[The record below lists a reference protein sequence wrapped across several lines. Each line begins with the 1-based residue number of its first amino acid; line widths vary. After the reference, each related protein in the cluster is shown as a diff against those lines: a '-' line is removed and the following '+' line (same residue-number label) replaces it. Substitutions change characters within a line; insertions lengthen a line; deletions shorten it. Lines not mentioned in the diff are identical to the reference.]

1 MTTETFTFKAEINQL
16 LSLII
21 NTFYSNKEVFLRE
34 LISNACDAIDKSR
47 FAYLKGNKPL
57 PEYAIKISFDKD
69 GGNIIIEDNGIGMS
83 REGLIENL
91 GTIAHSGTRK
101 FMESLESGTTDIS
114 LIGQFGVGFYS
125 AYLVADKVTV
135 ISKHED
141 DATYVW
147 ESNANGTYIVRDA
160 AADHLGSLT
169 SDLGSL
175 TSDLGSHGTRLI
187 LHLKEDH
194 KEYMQATRI
203 TDIVNK
209 HSQYID
215 YPIMLLVEKEKAA
228 DEADAEADA
237 EAEEEGKVEADEE
250 EGKVEPPAT
259 ELVWERVNKH
269 APIWQRKPED
279 VKQEEYDEFYKAF
292 ANDWETPLF
301 TKHMNVEG
309 TVEFKA
315 LLFIPKHPPFDMFA
329 SGVQK
334 KMNNIKLYVKKVLIM
349 DETDDI
355 MPEYLGF
362 IKGVVDSNDLPLNVS
377 REMLQE
383 NSIMKVIK
391 KNLVKK
397 SIEAIGEIME
407 DEEKAKTFSNA
418 FMKNIKYGYIEDA
431 NNRNKLCELLRF
443 HSSFYK
449 TEDDTTSLAAYIGR
463 MKEDQ
468 KDIYFV
474 TGDNLTNIKN
484 MACIEKVL
492 AKGYEVLYMCDPLDE
507 YLIQQLLEYKE
518 HKMVNCTKV
527 GLDLD
532 KDEEIVK
539 DWEKTCELIKDILGT
554 NKVKEVKVTSRLV
567 HRPCVLVSDAYGW
580 TANMER
586 IMKAQALR
594 NKDPYMGMNNVR
606 KIMEV
611 NPQHNIMQTIKT
623 RLEHNADDIG
633 IRKII
638 HILYDTVCLDSGFS
652 LEDPSKYTSQIY
664 NLIELGAAG
673 EDATEE
679 PLEPLEPLES
689 KEDVPS
695 TMEEVD

>member
-1 MTTETFTFKAEINQL
+1 MNNNRSMPAETFTFKAEINQL

-47 FAYLKGNKPL
+47 FSYLKANKPL
-57 PEYAIKISFDKD
+57 PEYSIKISFDKD
-69 GGNIIIEDNGIGMS
+69 GSNLIIEDNGIGMS
-83 REGLIENL
+83 RDELIENL

-101 FMESLESGTTDIS
+101 FMETLESGNADIS

-135 ISKHED
+135 WSKHED
-141 DATYVW
+141 NTTYVW
-147 ESNANGTYIVRDA
+147 ESYANGTYDVSD
-160 AADHLGSLT
+160 SVN
-169 SDLGSL
+169 DLGH
-175 TSDLGSHGTRLI
+175 HGTRI
-187 LHLKEDH
+187 MMHLKEDQ
-194 KEYMQATRI
+194 KEYLQDARI
-203 TDIVNK
+203 IDIVNK

-215 YPIMLLVEKEKAA
+215 YPILLLVEKEVTKE
-228 DEADAEADA
+228 EADAEAKADA
-237 EAEEEGKVEADEE
+237 DADTETKAEDEEGKVEEE
-250 EGKVEPPAT
+250 KEPEPPKT
-259 ELVWERVNKH
+259 ELVWDRVNKH
-269 APIWQRKPED
+269 APIWQRKPEE
-279 VKQEEYDEFYKAF
+279 VKQEEYDEFYKSF
-292 ANDWETPLF
+292 SNDWEVPLF
-301 TKHMNVEG
+301 TKHLNVEG

-315 LLFIPKHPPFDMFA
+315 LLFIPKHPPFDMF
-329 SGVQK
+329 STQK

-349 DETDDI
+349 DESNEI
-355 MPEYLGF
+355 MPDYLSF

-383 NSIMKVIK
+383 NSIMKIIK

-407 DEEKAKTFSNA
+407 DEEKARIFNNA
-418 FMKNIKYGYIEDA
+418 FMKNVKYGYIEDTK
-431 NNRNKLCELLRF
+431 NRDKLRELIRF
-443 HSSFYK
+443 NSSFCK
-449 TEDDTTSLAAYIGR
+449 TDEDITSLAEYVSR
-463 MKEDQ
+463 MKEGQ

-507 YLIQQLLEYKE
+507 YLVQQLADYKD
-518 HKMVNCTKV
+518 HKMVNCTKE

-532 KDEEIVK
+532 KDEDVIKE
-539 DWEKTCELIKDILGT
+539 WEKTCEKIKEILGT
-554 NKVKEVKVTSRLV
+554 SKVKEVKVTSRLV
-567 HRPCVLVSDAYGW
+567 QRPCVLVSDAYGW

-606 KIMEV
+606 KIMEI
-611 NPQHNIMQTIKT
+611 NPEHNIMQTIKT
-623 RLEHNADDIG
+623 RLEKNADDIG
-633 IRKII
+633 IKKII

-652 LEDPSKYTSQIY
+652 LDDPSKYTSQIY
-664 NLIELGAAG
+664 NLIELGASG
-673 EDATEE
+673 EEQCEE
-679 PLEPLEPLES
+679 PLDITQTCDDHEEPEPPP
-689 KEDVPS
+689 VS